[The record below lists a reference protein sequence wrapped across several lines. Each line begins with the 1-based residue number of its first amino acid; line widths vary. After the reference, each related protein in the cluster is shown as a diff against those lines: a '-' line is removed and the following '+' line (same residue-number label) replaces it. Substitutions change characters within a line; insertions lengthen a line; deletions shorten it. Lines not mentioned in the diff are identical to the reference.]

1 MQQLKYCQII
11 IFISLY
17 CWTWCDVMR
26 LVCLYLY
33 IFNCTFSLWTDKHSQ
48 YWGCLQV
55 PNFFNESRKKKI
67 VKSNLKI
74 SKPFKIAI
82 NKINNKIKYYL
93 SHMTHSLGWD
103 QIFLVQQA
111 HLEDTIFANHLNFS
125 GFSNSVIGSTQ
136 SLDTSANTS
145 E

>member
-1 MQQLKYCQII
+1 MSWGWFVYIYIYLTVPSLFEQTSTPNTGDVCKFL
-11 IFISLY
+11 ISL
-17 CWTWCDVMR
+17 MN
-26 LVCLYLY
+26 L
-33 IFNCTFSLWTDKHSQ
+33 
-48 YWGCLQV
+48 
-55 PNFFNESRKKKI
+55 EKKKI